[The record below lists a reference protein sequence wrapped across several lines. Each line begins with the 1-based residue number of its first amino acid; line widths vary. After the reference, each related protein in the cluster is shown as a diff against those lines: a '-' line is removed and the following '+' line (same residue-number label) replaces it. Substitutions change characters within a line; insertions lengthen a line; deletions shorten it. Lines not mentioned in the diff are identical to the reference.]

1 VHILAAET
9 ASDFVDLDVAPW
21 QWVALLLLIG
31 ALLTVD
37 LIAHRGD
44 RVPTARRALVESAIW
59 VACGLGF
66 GAVVLA
72 SWGGEAFGEYLSGY
86 VIEKSLGVDNVFV
99 WAIIFSS
106 FAIPLRYQ
114 HRVLFWG
121 IFGALTLR
129 AAFILGGTALIQ
141 QFSWVLVLFG
151 AVLVASGIKVVRHR
165 DDEGTHG
172 HDRAV
177 RLLSRVMPMQRELA
191 GHHFVV
197 RNAGKW
203 VATPLLA
210 ALVVVEV
217 SDIVFAVDSV
227 PAILAVSREPFIVF
241 ASNAFAI
248 LGLRAMYF
256 LLGDAKQ
263 RFHYLSHALGA
274 ILVLVG
280 IKMLISPWYHVST
293 PLSLA
298 AIVLVL
304 AAAIVL
310 SLRRDRVTAKKPT
323 RR

>member
-1 VHILAAET
+1 MPILAAET
-9 ASDFVDLDVAPW
+9 AADFVDLDVAPW
-21 QWVALLLLIG
+21 QWLALLLLIG
-31 ALLTVD
+31 VLLAVD

-44 RVPTARRALVESAIW
+44 HVPTARRALVESAIW

-129 AAFILGGTALIQ
+129 AAFILGGSALIQ
-141 QFSWVLVLFG
+141 QFSWVLVIFG
-151 AVLVASGIKVVRHR
+151 AVLVVSGIKVVRHR

-210 ALVVVEV
+210 TLVVVEV

-227 PAILAVSREPFIVF
+227 PAILAVYARAVHR
-241 ASNAFAI
+241 
-248 LGLRAMYF
+248 LRVEHVRDPRLARDV
-256 LLGDAKQ
+256 LLARGCEAALPLPVARARCDPRAGRDQDADLALVPRVDPAVARGD
-263 RFHYLSHALGA
+263 RPGA
-274 ILVLVG
+274 RGSDRLQ
-280 IKMLISPWYHVST
+280 P
-293 PLSLA
+293 A
-298 AIVLVL
+298 A
-304 AAAIVL
+304 
-310 SLRRDRVTAKKPT
+310 
-323 RR
+323 